1 MNDIQVI
8 VKAVHIQT
16 KSVTDQ
22 AIASAGEHVTLLL
35 TSAGKKNDATG
46 AKRGK
51 SFGGSKRGK
60 SYDYHM
66 TVPASDLR

>member
-35 TSAGKKNDATG
+35 TSAGKKMMQPVPSAGNHLAEASEGKATI
-46 AKRGK
+46 
-51 SFGGSKRGK
+51 
-60 SYDYHM
+60 
-66 TVPASDLR
+66 TT